1 MAWQIGVVEY
11 CSKAMKHETIEPIG
25 RDRAERL
32 LAKDHR
38 ETICRTLVRVSMFEL
53 DRHWTQSQCLR
64 FASHKDSSVRGVA
77 ATCLGH
83 LARIHK
89 AIDEDEVMPVVRQLL
104 RDSDPQTRAIAED
117 TISDFSIYLGWNK
130 RKIKKLLAG

>member
-1 MAWQIGVVEY
+1 
-11 CSKAMKHETIEPIG
+11 MKYETIEPISK
-25 RDRAERL
+25 DRAERL

-38 ETICRTLVRVSMFEL
+38 ETICRTLVRIAMFEP
-53 DRHWTQSQCLR
+53 DRHWAQSQCLR
-64 FASHKDSSVRGVA
+64 FAVHKDSFVRGVA

-89 AIDEDEVMPVVRQLL
+89 TIDEDEVIPVVRQLL
-104 RDSDPQTRAIAED
+104 QDKNLQTRAIAED

-130 RKIKKLLAG
+130 RKIKKLLAA